1 MTMGWI
7 GGFYRSTIGRKIV
20 MAVSGIVLVVYVIG
34 HMTGNLLAFQG
45 RARLDAYAHFLQSS
59 APILWTVRS
68 VLLLA
73 TMLHVHSAWS
83 LTRDARAARPAGYA
97 RREVL
102 SSTMGSRTMR
112 WGGVLL
118 LVFIVYHLLHFTTG
132 TVHPDFVRG
141 QVYDNLVTGLS
152 VPAVAVFYLVAMLAL
167 ALHLSHGVWSL
178 FQTLGVSHPHLER
191 GRRGLAIVLAIVVP
205 AGFAAIPL
213 AVLLGWLR

>member
-1 MTMGWI
+1 MAWI

-20 MAVSGIVLVVYVIG
+20 MAVSGIVLVVFVIG

-45 RARLDAYAHFLQSS
+45 RARLDAYSHFLQSS
-59 APILWTVRS
+59 APVLWSVRA

-73 TMLHVHSAWS
+73 AILHVHSALT

-102 SSTMGSRTMR
+102 AATAGARTMR

-141 QVYDNLVTGLS
+141 QVYDNLVIGLS

-191 GRRGLAIVLAIVVP
+191 GRRALALLLAIVVP

-213 AVLLGWLR
+213 AVLLGWLG

>member
-1 MTMGWI
+1 
-7 GGFYRSTIGRKIV
+7 
-20 MAVSGIVLVVYVIG
+20 VLVVYVVG

-45 RARLDAYAHFLQSS
+45 RARLDGYAHFLQSS
-59 APILWTVRS
+59 APILWTVRT

-73 TMLHVHSAWS
+73 TILHIHSAYS

-97 RREVL
+97 RRDVL
-102 SSTMGSRTMR
+102 ISTVGSRTMR

-118 LVFIVYHLLHFTTG
+118 LVFIVYHILHFTTG

-141 QVYDNLVTGLS
+141 QVYDNLVTGLR
-152 VPAVAVFYLVAMLAL
+152 VPAVAVFYLLAMLAL
-167 ALHLSHGVWSL
+167 ALHLSHGAWSL
-178 FQTLGVSHPHLER
+178 FQTLGLTHPRLER
-191 GRRGLAIVLAIVVP
+191 GRRGLAVVLAIVVP

>member
-20 MAVSGIVLVVYVIG
+20 MAVSGIVLVVFVIG

-45 RARLDAYAHFLQSS
+45 RGRLDAYAHFLQSS
-59 APILWTVRS
+59 APILWTVRT

-73 TMLHVHSAWS
+73 TILHVHSAFS
-83 LTRDARAARPAGYA
+83 LTRDARAARPRGYA
-97 RREVL
+97 RREVQ
-102 SSTMGSRTMR
+102 SSTVGSRTMR

-118 LVFIVYHLLHFTTG
+118 LVFIVYHLLHLTTG
-132 TVHPDFVRG
+132 TLHPDFVKG

-152 VPAVAVFYLVAMLAL
+152 VPAVAVFYLLAMLAL

-178 FQTLGVSHPHLER
+178 FQTLGVSHPRLDR
-191 GRRGLAIVLAIVVP
+191 GRRVLAILLAVVVP
-205 AGFAAIPL
+205 AGFSAIPL

>member
-1 MTMGWI
+1 MAWI

-59 APILWTVRS
+59 APILWTVRA

-73 TMLHVHSAWS
+73 TILHVHSAFTLS
-83 LTRDARAARPAGYA
+83 RDARAARPARYA
-97 RREVL
+97 RREVQ
-102 SSTMGSRTMR
+102 SSTPGSRTMR

-132 TVHPDFVRG
+132 TVHPDFQRG
-141 QVYDNLVTGLS
+141 EVYDNLVIGLQ
-152 VPAVAVFYLVAMLAL
+152 VPAVAIFYLVAMVAL

-178 FQTLGVSHPHLER
+178 FQTLGVNHPRLER
-191 GRRGLAIVLAIVVP
+191 GRRGLAIALAIVVP

>member
-1 MTMGWI
+1 MGWI
-7 GGFYRSTIGRKIV
+7 GGFYRSTIGRKIA
-20 MAVSGIVLVVYVIG
+20 MAVSGIVLVVFVMG

-45 RARLDAYAHFLQSS
+45 RARLDAYSHFLQSS
-59 APILWTVRS
+59 APVLWTVRA
-68 VLLLA
+68 VLFLA
-73 TMLHVHSAWS
+73 AIVHIHSALT

-102 SSTMGSRTMR
+102 AATAGARTMR

-132 TVHPDFVRG
+132 TLHPDFVRG
-141 QVYDNLVTGLS
+141 QVYDNLVIGLS

-191 GRRGLAIVLAIVVP
+191 GRRALALLLALVVP

>member
-1 MTMGWI
+1 MAWI

-20 MAVSGIVLVVYVIG
+20 MAVSGIVLVVYVVG

-45 RARLDAYAHFLQSS
+45 RARLDGYAHFLQSS
-59 APILWTVRS
+59 APILWTVRT

-73 TMLHVHSAWS
+73 TILHIHSAYS

-97 RREVL
+97 RRDVL
-102 SSTMGSRTMR
+102 ISTVGSRTMR

-118 LVFIVYHLLHFTTG
+118 LVFIVYHILHFTTG

-141 QVYDNLVTGLS
+141 QVYDNLVTGLR
-152 VPAVAVFYLVAMLAL
+152 VPAVAVFYLLAMLAL
-167 ALHLSHGVWSL
+167 ALHLSHGAWSL
-178 FQTLGVSHPHLER
+178 FQTLGLTHPRLER
-191 GRRGLAIVLAIVVP
+191 GRRGLAVVLAIVVP

>member
-1 MTMGWI
+1 MGWI
-7 GGFYRSTIGRKIV
+7 GGFYRSTIGRKIA
-20 MAVSGIVLVVYVIG
+20 MAVSGIVLVVFVMG

-45 RARLDAYAHFLQSS
+45 RARLDAYSHFLQSS
-59 APILWTVRS
+59 APVLWTVRT
-68 VLLLA
+68 VLFLA
-73 TMLHVHSAWS
+73 AILHIHSALT

-102 SSTMGSRTMR
+102 TATAGARTMR

-132 TVHPDFVRG
+132 TLHPDFVRG

-191 GRRGLAIVLAIVVP
+191 GRRALALLLAIVVP

>member
-1 MTMGWI
+1 MGWI

-20 MAVSGIVLVVYVIG
+20 MAVSGIVLVVFVIG

-45 RARLDAYAHFLQSS
+45 RARLDAYSHFLQSS
-59 APILWTVRS
+59 APVLWSVRA

-73 TMLHVHSAWS
+73 AILHVHSAMT
-83 LTRDARAARPAGYA
+83 LTMDARIARPRGYA

-102 SSTMGSRTMR
+102 SSTVGARTMR

-152 VPAVAVFYLVAMLAL
+152 VPAVAVFYLVAMIAL

-191 GRRGLAIVLAIVVP
+191 GRRALALLLAIVVP

>member
-1 MTMGWI
+1 MGWI

-20 MAVSGIVLVVYVIG
+20 MAVSGIVLVVYVVG

-45 RARLDAYAHFLQSS
+45 RARLDGYAHFLQSS
-59 APILWTVRS
+59 APILWTVRT

-73 TMLHVHSAWS
+73 TILHIHSAYS
-83 LTRDARAARPAGYA
+83 LTHDARAARPAGYA
-97 RREVL
+97 RRDVL
-102 SSTMGSRTMR
+102 ISTVGSRTMR

-118 LVFIVYHLLHFTTG
+118 LVFIVYHILHFTTG

-141 QVYDNLVTGLS
+141 QVYDNLVTGLR
-152 VPAVAVFYLVAMLAL
+152 VPAVAVFYLLAMLAL
-167 ALHLSHGVWSL
+167 ALHLSHGAWSL
-178 FQTLGVSHPHLER
+178 FQTLGLTHPRLER
-191 GRRGLAIVLAIVVP
+191 GRRGLAVVLAIVVP